1 MKLHLPIGLR
11 AALLALVALPL
22 SATPVFVDG
31 VTQTSGFYDINKT
44 WNRDPNFPDN
54 ELCWAASCS
63 NVIQF
68 WQDKYGVFY
77 EGKDPLIHGTAV
89 AGDWSRSNIFT
100 AFKQSFVDDG
110 GNGYFGYAWWLR
122 GSTPQFPN
130 MRPNTAVST
139 SFFSKYYA
147 NADSCSVF
155 LTMQELNQRQ
165 MVNGLTTNMP
175 KYGPASIGVVWVQ
188 QIGDVA
194 GNWGGHAMTIWGY
207 ELNNDGT
214 LGKLFIADSDDEP
227 AQGGQPT
234 RARMHEF
241 TIQNQNGYY
250 WINYDGTI
258 GRIEEFIFLRT
269 APVLESMYTEY
280 SANTLVWSGGANAW
294 SLNKTSDLPTA
305 AAGWTADAKNKA
317 YNSYYTD
324 GRDVL
329 FAGNGAG
336 DVTLTGRLSP
346 KSVKVDSASDYAFIG
361 SGSLNGAM
369 KLTKQGAGTLTL
381 NMANSYTGGTDLNGG
396 TLVVKNA
403 NALGT
408 GALTMNGGI
417 LDIGGTGTLGSV
429 TVASLDAS
437 SGYFKFDL
445 SGADGKSDLLN
456 VTGTLAVNGTVKLIL
471 SNVGGAYMPGF
482 YSLMSYGQLQ
492 GDLSLLLP
500 DPVIGFD
507 FGVSST
513 NNRIILSVSTNGESA
528 DDLVWKT
535 GNRIWSIGDDGGM
548 DVLTYQNGMDVNIG
562 LYRHIEVGE
571 EVSPLSTLVDCDHD
585 ILMDGAG
592 HIAGSGQLTK
602 AGVGTLTIET
612 NNTYTG
618 GTLLK
623 GGMLVAVAESALGSG
638 NITIEAGALDLR
650 DHTLSNKMSIL
661 GEATLYG
668 VSQYM
673 GDVTIDQGA
682 AALTVSGPMQA
693 STLTL
698 KEGTINA
705 DGDHSVLT
713 AGSYN
718 MSQGVVNIE
727 LAGAGALTKVSDGAV
742 TLNGANSYA
751 GGTTMNG
758 GTLIAGNDKAF
769 GTGGIVATQGAL
781 KLNSKAVSNDLSV
794 RGGKV
799 SLSGAELYSGN
810 VSVNSGELSVAYG
823 TLMNSLTTT
832 SGTVTLLDKKAVS
845 PVLQSMGI
853 LPMSDAA
860 SETAALG
867 LMSGGVIDANS
878 RLNFTMP
885 TQADATPFIVTGGNL
900 RVEGGKFHFAK
911 SGEQFYSQTPKHVV
925 QVLAAPVD
933 GGSITLAGKVDVE
946 YDSMLYKFYQKD
958 SIAVSYNA
966 STGVLELTADRNTG
980 DFYADHAINPTLD
993 SVSTTGGKL
1002 LDRALQAKDPQ
1013 KNDPNSALAKIMD
1026 SVDGNLTSQSF
1037 SAASQTLAALA
1048 GSTTTALSSAY
1059 TQALSTQMF
1068 AIRNRMTT
1076 MGAGEGCVP
1085 SELPYCN
1092 MWFNADGSHLK
1103 LDSDGREAGYTLN
1116 SWGGTLGVDCDF
1128 SERITAGAAFSV
1140 QSGDLSSSAAE
1151 SAKGDLD
1158 SFYVNLFLR
1167 AQVKRW
1173 GHAFIL
1179 TGSRANMSLD
1189 RSFSVGSD
1197 YYTSRGTT
1205 NGTAIGA
1212 MYELSYDIPLDVE
1225 SRTLPMLQP
1234 LLNVSWTSSS
1244 VDAYSE
1250 TGLGDAGLHVGK
1262 QDVSFATIG
1271 LGARYLADVGHN
1283 IFNRKGIFEA
1293 RAMLLQDMGDRRGEA
1308 DVAMLAAPSQ
1318 AFGVRGAEPGSTR
1331 IEVGAGLTIPA
1342 GMNSDVFVNANA
1354 EFCSGATGVSGA
1366 VGYRYQF

>member
-22 SATPVFVDG
+22 SAAPVFVDG
-31 VTQTSGFYDINKT
+31 VTQKSGFYDINKT
-44 WNRDPNFPDN
+44 WNRDTPFTDN
-54 ELCWAASCS
+54 ELCWAAACS
-63 NVIQF
+63 NTIQF

-77 EGKDPLIHGTAV
+77 KGNTPLIHGTDPAH
-89 AGDWSRSNIFT
+89 AGDWTYSNIFT
-100 AFKQSFVDDG
+100 AYKQSFIDAG
-110 GNGYFGYAWWLR
+110 GNGYYGYGWWFNGLANFPAD
-122 GSTPQFPN
+122 GFPN
-130 MRPNTAVST
+130 RRPGAINAGFWSQYFRSYDDSSVFIQMGDPNNTAS
-139 SFFSKYYA
+139 
-147 NADSCSVF
+147 
-155 LTMQELNQRQ
+155 LRTMTQ
-165 MVNGLTTNMP
+165 GLVDNLP
-175 KYGPASIGVVWVQ
+175 KYGPATINVIWIDPQTGQ
-188 QIGDVA
+188 QL
-194 GNWGGHAMTIWGY
+194 GGHAMTLWGY
-207 ELNNDGT
+207 DTNNTGLINRVFLT
-214 LGKLFIADSDDEP
+214 DSDDDTV
-227 AQGGQPT
+227 GMKSLSV
-234 RARMHEF
+234 R
-241 TIQNQNGYY
+241 IVDGYY
-250 WINYDGTI
+250 FLDYSVGGVILD
-258 GRIEEFIFLRT
+258 FIFIKTPDALENMHASYT
-269 APVLESMYTEY
+269 ASDLI
-280 SANTLVWSGGANAW
+280 WSGGDMVW
-294 SLNKTSDLPTA
+294 KEGGTRGVLPTNA
-305 AAGWTADAKNKA
+305 SGWKATANNELF
-317 YNSYYTD
+317 NSYYAN
-324 GRDVL
+324 GRNVVFQD
-329 FAGNGAG
+329 AGAG
-336 DVTLTGRLSP
+336 AVTLSGNLSP
-346 KSVKVDSASDYAFIG
+346 LSVRVNSAMNYTFTG
-361 SGSLNGAM
+361 TGSLTGGMA
-369 KLTKQGAGTLTL
+369 LTKQGTGTLTVETANSYFGGTLLNAGTLVTKNEKALGVGSLTMDGGTL
-381 NMANSYTGGTDLNGG
+381 NIGGSNAIGSLSIGGDMTANSGKMEIDFSSRDGHADMLTIDGTFRLNGQLQLALSGLDGVVDIGFYKIMTYGSFEGSLSFLVPDALLGYDIDVLSSGNSLVLTVSHVGESLTDMVWKQDSRIWYSGSERMEVLTYRDGMDVDLGLYRTVNVGENVSPLSVLIGGEHDVEMIGDGHIVGSGKLIKQGSGLLTINIGNSYSGGTVIQGG
-396 TLVVKNA
+396 TLVA
-403 NALGT
+403 
-408 GALTMNGGI
+408 
-417 LDIGGTGTLGSV
+417 
-429 TVASLDAS
+429 
-437 SGYFKFDL
+437 
-445 SGADGKSDLLN
+445 
-456 VTGTLAVNGTVKLIL
+456 
-471 SNVGGAYMPGF
+471 
-482 YSLMSYGQLQ
+482 
-492 GDLSLLLP
+492 
-500 DPVIGFD
+500 
-507 FGVSST
+507 
-513 NNRIILSVSTNGESA
+513 
-528 DDLVWKT
+528 
-535 GNRIWSIGDDGGM
+535 
-548 DVLTYQNGMDVNIG
+548 
-562 LYRHIEVGE
+562 
-571 EVSPLSTLVDCDHD
+571 
-585 ILMDGAG
+585 
-592 HIAGSGQLTK
+592 
-602 AGVGTLTIET
+602 
-612 NNTYTG
+612 
-618 GTLLK
+618 
-623 GGMLVAVAESALGSG
+623 
-638 NITIEAGALDLR
+638 
-650 DHTLSNKMSIL
+650 
-661 GEATLYG
+661 
-668 VSQYM
+668 
-673 GDVTIDQGA
+673 
-682 AALTVSGPMQA
+682 
-693 STLTL
+693 
-698 KEGTINA
+698 NA
-705 DGDHSVLT
+705 DG
-713 AGSYN
+713 
-718 MSQGVVNIE
+718 
-727 LAGAGALTKVSDGAV
+727 ALGIGAV
-742 TLNGANSYA
+742 TLVSGVLDMTDRALSNKVVVQGESTLRQAGRYAGELVVDTSGTLVLDGAVSAASVTLTNGTINGLGDAAGLSSSSYSVSNGEINVDLAGGILKKISDGTVTLNGSNSYEL
-751 GGTTMNG
+751 GTELHG
-758 GTLIAGNDKAF
+758 GTLVAGNA
-769 GTGGIVATQGAL
+769 GAL
-781 KLNSKAVSNDLSV
+781 GKGGVRASSGTLDLNSLAVANNLTVES
-794 RGGKV
+794 GKV
-799 SLSGAELYSGN
+799 SLAGAAAYTGH
-810 VSVNSGELSVAYG
+810 VSVNAGELVLQHGAQMSTLSLHGGAVSLLEGERAASMKSVG
-823 TLMNSLTTT
+823 SGSTPSLT
-832 SGTVTLLDKKAVS
+832 LLH
-845 PVLQSMGI
+845 
-853 LPMSDAA
+853 
-860 SETAALG
+860 
-867 LMSGGVIDANS
+867 GGVVEANS
-878 RLNFTMP
+878 RLNFILP
-885 TQADATPFIVTGGNL
+885 VNASNQPFIVTGGNL
-900 RVEGGKFHFAK
+900 RVEGGTFYFAK
-911 SGEQFYSQTPKHVV
+911 SGDQFYSQTPERVV
-925 QVLAAPVD
+925 QTLIAPVD
-933 GGSITLAGKVDVE
+933 EGSITLAGKVDVE

-1140 QSGDLSSSAAE
+1140 QSGDLSSGAAE

>member
-1 MKLHLPIGLR
+1 M
-11 AALLALVALPL
+11 
-22 SATPVFVDG
+22 
-31 VTQTSGFYDINKT
+31 
-44 WNRDPNFPDN
+44 
-54 ELCWAASCS
+54 
-63 NVIQF
+63 
-68 WQDKYGVFY
+68 
-77 EGKDPLIHGTAV
+77 
-89 AGDWSRSNIFT
+89 
-100 AFKQSFVDDG
+100 
-110 GNGYFGYAWWLR
+110 
-122 GSTPQFPN
+122 
-130 MRPNTAVST
+130 
-139 SFFSKYYA
+139 
-147 NADSCSVF
+147 DSCSVF
-155 LTMQELNQRQ
+155 LSMQELNQRQ
-165 MVNGLTTNMP
+165 MVTGLTTNMP
-175 KYGPASIGVVWVQ
+175 KYGPASIGVVWVP
-188 QIGDVA
+188 QIGDIV

-214 LGKLFIADSDDEP
+214 LGKLFIADSDDE
-227 AQGGQPT
+227 QGATAQPT

-241 TIQNQNGYY
+241 AIQNQNGYY

-269 APVLESMYTEY
+269 APALESMYTEY

-305 AAGWTADAKNKA
+305 AAGWTADARNKA

-329 FAGNGAG
+329 FAGNGSG
-336 DVTLTGRLSP
+336 DVSLTGRLAP
-346 KSVKVDSASDYAFIG
+346 KSVRVDSASDYTFTG
-361 SGSLNGAM
+361 SGSLTGGM

-381 NMANSYTGGTDLNGG
+381 NMANSYTGGTELNSG
-396 TLVVKNA
+396 TLVTKHA

-408 GALTMNGGI
+408 GALTMNGGG
-417 LDIGGTGTLGSV
+417 LDIGGTGTIGTLVVG
-429 TVASLDAS
+429 SLDAS

-445 SGADGKSDLLN
+445 SGAGKCDQLT
-456 VTGTLAVNGTVKLIL
+456 VTGTLALHNEVKLIL
-471 SNVGGAYMPGF
+471 SNTSGAYETGF
-482 YSLMSYGQLQ
+482 YSIMSYGQLQ

-507 FGVSST
+507 FGVSSS
-513 NNRIILSVSTNGESA
+513 NNRVILSVSANGESA

-535 GNRIWSIGDDGGM
+535 GNRIWSLKDDGGM
-548 DVLTYQNGMDVNIG
+548 DVLTYQNGMGVNIG

-571 EVSPLSTLVDCDHD
+571 EVSPLSTLVDTDHD

-602 AGVGTLTIET
+602 SGVGTLSIET

-618 GTLLK
+618 GTVLK

-638 NITIEAGALDLR
+638 GITVETGALDLR
-650 DHTLSNKMSIL
+650 DHGLSNKMSIL

-668 VSQYM
+668 VSQYK
-673 GDVTIDQGA
+673 GDVTIDLGD

-698 KEGTINA
+698 KSGTINA

-713 AGSYN
+713 AGSYS
-718 MSQGVVNIE
+718 MSQGAVNIG
-727 LAGAGALTKVSDGAV
+727 LAGTGALVKSTDGV
-742 TLNGANSYA
+742 LTLNGANSYA
-751 GGTTMNG
+751 GGTTLNG
-758 GTLIAGNDKAF
+758 GTLVAGNDKAF

-781 KLNSKAVSNDLSV
+781 KLNTKAVSNDLSV

-799 SLSGAELYSGN
+799 SLSGAEMYTGN

-823 TLMNSLTTT
+823 TLMNSLTTVG
-832 SGTVTLLDKKAVS
+832 GTVTLLDKKAVS
-845 PVLQSMGI
+845 PVLQAMGI
-853 LPMSDAA
+853 ESIADTASDM
-860 SETAALG
+860 AALG
-867 LMSGGVIDANS
+867 LISGGVIDANS
-878 RLNFTMP
+878 RFNFTMP
-885 TQADATPFIVTGGNL
+885 TKADTTPFIVTGGNL
-900 RVEGGKFHFAK
+900 RVEGGKFYFAK
-911 SGEQFYSQTPKHVV
+911 SGDQFYSETPEHVV
-925 QVLAAPVD
+925 QTLVAPVD
-933 GGSITLAGKVDVE
+933 GGSITLAGKVNVE
-946 YDSMLYKFYQKD
+946 YDAMLYKFYQKD
-958 SIAVSYNA
+958 SIAVSYNE
-966 STGVLELTADRNTG
+966 STGVLELTADRNMG

-993 SVSTTGGKL
+993 SVSTTGGKI

-1013 KNDPNSALAKIMD
+1013 KNDPNSVLSKIMN

-1059 TQALSTQMF
+1059 VQSLSTQMLS
-1068 AIRNRMTT
+1068 IRNRMVT

-1085 SELPYCN
+1085 AELPYCN

-1116 SWGGTLGVDCDF
+1116 TWGGTLGVDCDF

-1151 SAKGDLD
+1151 SSKGDLD

-1179 TGSRANMSLD
+1179 TGSHANMSLD
-1189 RSFSVGSD
+1189 RSFAVGSD
-1197 YYTSRGTT
+1197 YYTARGTT
-1205 NGTAIGA
+1205 NGTGFGA
-1212 MYELSYDIPLDVE
+1212 MYELSYDIPLEVE

-1234 LLNVSWTSSS
+1234 LLNVSWTSAS

-1293 RAMLLQDMGDRRGEA
+1293 RAMLLQDMGDRRGDA
-1308 DVAMLAAPSQ
+1308 DLAMRAAP
-1318 AFGVRGAEPGSTR
+1318 APAGRVRGAEPGSTR
-1331 IEVGAGLTIPA
+1331 IEMGAGLTIPV
-1342 GMNSDVFVNANA
+1342 GTNSDVFLNANA
-1354 EFCSGATGVSGA
+1354 EFCSGATGVNGA